1 VKKLFALLSL
11 LSVYAVAAHATS
23 TKDFTEITS
32 NDDFKYS
39 HYYMVKVD
47 PVAASIDLLNFDDI
61 NQTFPLPAVPYNR
74 DGQYG
79 SWLTDENSCL
89 NTRAKVLARD
99 SSSPVTYLP
108 NGCTVDK
115 GEWNEPYTGRLHTS
129 SRQIQIDHVVPLKN
143 SYMNGGHEW
152 EPAKRC
158 LYANYLGNNFHLL
171 SVDGPENLHKGDTTP
186 AQYMPPN
193 KAFACEYI
201 KDWLT
206 IKTIWSLRITPKE
219 ATAIQ
224 QVVAS
229 NNCDRSQMQ
238 VSADFLAE
246 QHKFM
251 EDNKDLCRGTIP
263 GYKPDPAT
271 PVNPNPT
278 NPDPAKPD
286 PSNPNPTN
294 PNPAPVTTQPTQPVQ
309 PEPTPTPTPILG
321 QN

>member
-11 LSVYAVAAHATS
+11 VSVFAIPAFALNAKATS
-23 TKDFTEITS
+23 ANVLPAQDTSKADFIEITS
-32 NDDFKYS
+32 NDDFKYT
-39 HYYMVKVD
+39 HYYMVKID
-47 PVAASIDLLNFDDI
+47 PAATSVDLLTFDDI
-61 NQTFPLPAVPYNR
+61 QQTFPLPAVPYNR
-74 DGQYG
+74 ANQYG
-79 SWLTDENSCL
+79 SWLADENSCL

-99 SSSPVTYLP
+99 SAAPVTYLP

-115 GEWNEPYTGRLHTS
+115 GTWNEPYTGNLHTS
-129 SRQIQIDHVVPLKN
+129 SKSIQIDHVVPLKN

-206 IKTIWSLRITPKE
+206 IKTIWSLRITPRE
-219 ATAIQ
+219 ADAIQ
-224 QVVAS
+224 QLVAT
-229 NNCDRSQMQ
+229 NNCDRTQMTVTAQ
-238 VSADFLAE
+238 FLAD
-246 QHKFM
+246 QHRFM

-263 GYKPDPAT
+263 GYKPDPTTPTDPNPKPTT
-271 PVNPNPT
+271 PV
-278 NPDPAKPD
+278 
-286 PSNPNPTN
+286 
-294 PNPAPVTTQPTQPVQ
+294 QPTQPQPQ
-309 PEPTPTPTPILG
+309 PEPTPTPTPVVSAL
-321 QN
+321 N